1 MTLPLGLTCL
11 MLLGCSADDGGA
23 PQAEGSSASSA
34 DGVEQPSDEVAEGR
48 RVTLDV
54 GHCYVE
60 PIRVGNKIWVTRRTL
75 FGYGGGI
82 PRRFTP
88 EGTFVVTSATEATFI
103 ADGGA
108 EVRFKVA
115 PKPLPVRGCR

>member
-1 MTLPLGLTCL
+1 MT
-11 MLLGCSADDGGA
+11 SGG
-23 PQAEGSSASSA
+23 G
-34 DGVEQPSDEVAEGR
+34 QPSDAIADGQ

-60 PIRVGNKIWVTRRTL
+60 PIRVGNRTWVTKRTL

-82 PRRFTP
+82 PRHFTP
-88 EGTFVVTSATEATFI
+88 EGTFVMRSATKATFI

-108 EVRFKVA
+108 EVPFKLA
-115 PKPLPVRGCR
+115 PKPLPMRGCR